1 MNKWKCDINP
11 NRRRDCGYPGISK
24 IRCSLRK
31 CCFDPGKTGA
41 NRCYFSKVLAQ
52 SGFAETLEESA
63 KEIKAGEQPL
73 QAGPIEDV
81 LQVAG
86 KANLKCAISP
96 FWRRECGYPGI
107 KQRECS
113 NRKCCFDAG
122 KTGSKRCY
130 FSREHAQPG
139 LTGTL
144 DESAK
149 EIEGG
154 KESPQA
160 PPIEDVGQVSG
171 CSISHKLRK
180 DCGYPNISS
189 EDCHSKGC
197 CYDPSVAGTVRCF
210 YKDK

>member
-86 KANLKCAISP
+86 KMVGGFRHSMSPMLFPMTLKVKSI
-96 FWRRECGYPGI
+96 FLI
-107 KQRECS
+107 KFQ
-113 NRKCCFDAG
+113 N
-122 KTGSKRCY
+122 
-130 FSREHAQPG
+130 H
-139 LTGTL
+139 
-144 DESAK
+144 
-149 EIEGG
+149 I
-154 KESPQA
+154 
-160 PPIEDVGQVSG
+160 
-171 CSISHKLRK
+171 
-180 DCGYPNISS
+180 
-189 EDCHSKGC
+189 
-197 CYDPSVAGTVRCF
+197 
-210 YKDK
+210 